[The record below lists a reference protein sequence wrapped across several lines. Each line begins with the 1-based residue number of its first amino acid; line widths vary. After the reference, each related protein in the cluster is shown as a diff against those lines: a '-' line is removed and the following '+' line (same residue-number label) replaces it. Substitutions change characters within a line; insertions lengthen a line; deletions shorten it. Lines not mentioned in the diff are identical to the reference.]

1 MALVKVNELG
11 TNQVEIEFT
20 VEKESFAKACADSY
34 KKNVGKLNV
43 PGFRRGKAPR
53 GMIEKLYGK
62 GVFWEDALEA
72 TVPEAYEAAVKE
84 AALRTVSRPEYD
96 VTSVN
101 EDGASVKAKVYIY
114 PAVEIKDYKGLTA
127 EYEPRKVADADVD
140 AEIDAVRRRNA
151 REIEVTDRPAQKDDV
166 AVIDY
171 EGFVDGVA
179 FKGGKGEDHD
189 LKLGSGTFIPGFEDQ
204 VIGHNTGDEF
214 DVNVTFPAEY
224 HAEELKG
231 KDATFK
237 CKIKAIKYDELP
249 EADDEF
255 AKDVSEFDT
264 LAEYKADVKA
274 KLEEKAAKENDAAVE
289 EILAEQLSNMV
300 EGSIPEAMIETE
312 AENLVR
318 DYDTQLRMQGLDLNT
333 YFKYTG
339 MDLKSLREQMKP
351 RAERQVKTRLALE
364 KIAELEGI
372 EIADSEIEE
381 EIANIA
387 KAYGMEADR
396 VKELVT
402 EESVADDLK
411 VRRAIELVR
420 KSAKVTAPKKA
431 AAKKPAAKKTAEKKE
446 TEEKPAEKKAA
457 AKKAPA
463 KKPAAKKADDKAE
476 EKAEEPAKKPAK
488 KPAAKKTTAAKTA
501 KKEES
506 DK

>member
-11 TNQVEIEFT
+11 KNQVEIEFT

-84 AALRTVSRPEYD
+84 AGIRPVSRPDYD
-96 VTSVN
+96 VDSVN
-101 EDGASVKAKVYIY
+101 EEGASVKAKVYVY

-127 EYEPRKVADADVD
+127 EYEARNVSDADVD
-140 AEIDAVRRRNA
+140 AEIDSVRRRNA

-171 EGFVDGVA
+171 EGFVDGEA
-179 FKGGKGEDHD
+179 FKGGKGEDHP
-189 LKLGSGTFIPGFEDQ
+189 LKLGSGSFIPGFEDQ
-204 VIGHNTGDEF
+204 VIGHSAGDEF
-214 DVNVTFPAEY
+214 DVNVRFPDEY

-231 KDATFK
+231 KDAVFK
-237 CKIKAIKYDELP
+237 CRIKSIKYDELP

-264 LAEYKADVKA
+264 LAEYKAYVKS
-274 KLEEKAAKENDAAVE
+274 KLEEKTAKENDAAVE
-289 EILAEQLSNMV
+289 EILAEQLSKMV
-300 EGSIPEAMIETE
+300 EGDIPEAMYETE

-339 MDLKSLREQMKP
+339 MDLKALREQMKP

-364 KIAELEGI
+364 KIAELEGVKVG
-372 EIADSEIEE
+372 EDEVRGEIEKMS
-381 EIANIA
+381 
-387 KAYGMEADR
+387 KAYGMEVERIKA
-396 VKELVT
+396 LVS
-402 EESVADDLK
+402 EESVADDIK
-411 VRRAIELVR
+411 FYRAADLAIDAEPVFR
-420 KSAKVTAPKKA
+420 NSVADANR
-431 AAKKPAAKKTAEKKE
+431 PAAD
-446 TEEKPAEKKAA
+446 
-457 AKKAPA
+457 
-463 KKPAAKKADDKAE
+463 PAAN
-476 EKAEEPAKKPAK
+476 
-488 KPAAKKTTAAKTA
+488 
-501 KKEES
+501 
-506 DK
+506 